1 MKLVIFGASGGTG
14 KILAEQS
21 LKAEHV
27 VTAFVRTP
35 AKLGLQHEQLSVVQ
49 GDVLDPVQVARAMI
63 GQDAVMI
70 NLGTAPGARVT
81 LRTEGTRNIIAGM
94 KAAGVER
101 LVCQTSLGF
110 GDSVDVLA
118 STSFVFRNVIVPFVL
133 KGTFAD
139 HAAQEALI
147 KSSGLKWTI
156 VRPGNMTNGKL
167 TATYHAG
174 FPATAKGMKIKVSRA
189 DVAHFMLRVLGMP
202 NSIGM
207 TQAISY

>member
-1 MKLVIFGASGGTG
+1 MKLVIFGASGATG
-14 KILAEQS
+14 KILTEQA
-21 LKAEHV
+21 LDAGHA

-35 AKLGLQHEQLSVVQ
+35 AKLGLRHERLSVVC
-49 GDVLDPVQVARAMI
+49 GDVLDPVRVAAVLV

-70 NLGTAPGARVT
+70 NLGAAPGQRVT
-81 LRTEGTRNIIAGM
+81 LRTEGTRNVIAGM

-110 GDSVDVLA
+110 GDSVEVLA
-118 STSFVFRNVIVPFVL
+118 STSFIFRKVIVPLVL

-147 KSSGLKWTI
+147 KASSLKWTI
-156 VRPGNMTNGKL
+156 VRPGNMTNGKM
-167 TATYHAG
+167 TAQYHAG
-174 FPATAKGMKIKVSRA
+174 FPATTKGMKIKVSRA

-202 NSIGM
+202 KSIGS